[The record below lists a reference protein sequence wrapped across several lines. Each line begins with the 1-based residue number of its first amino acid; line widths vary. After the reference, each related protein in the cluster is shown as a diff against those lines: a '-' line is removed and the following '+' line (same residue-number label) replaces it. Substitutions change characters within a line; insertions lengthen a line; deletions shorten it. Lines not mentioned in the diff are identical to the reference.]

1 MVNLDV
7 EEDAGFQRAL
17 WRVQHIAWGV
27 MAVFVLAGLVGLLGS
42 GPASRGVAESA
53 NAALSVEYERFL
65 RKGAPTTLRV
75 ELGPD
80 AEPGRIVLW
89 IARSYLD
96 RVRIESILPSPMQ
109 AVAAD
114 GGVAYV
120 FAVQSGERLAVLIHL
135 QAAEAGRLQ
144 AWLRRGGGAGLDFNQ
159 WVYP

>member
-1 MVNLDV
+1 
-7 EEDAGFQRAL
+7 
-17 WRVQHIAWGV
+17 
-27 MAVFVLAGLVGLLGS
+27 
-42 GPASRGVAESA
+42 
-53 NAALSVEYERFL
+53 
-65 RKGAPTTLRV
+65 
-75 ELGPD
+75 
-80 AEPGRIVLW
+80 
-89 IARSYLD
+89 
-96 RVRIESILPSPMQ
+96 MQ